1 MNKLTYDYN
10 NSFAAYYQWQLVA
23 NITILIAIVLQAFG
37 QDRIPSELTI
47 FMGLGFWLVAMIIG
61 MISMAKKWPTGE
73 VRGFWS
79 GAKVALLNYS
89 LLGYRQIPIGE
100 LPWKTVLTW
109 GIVAAVSYPNI
120 VGEIIKLEVVGA
132 TAFVF
137 LVMITTIF
145 AIFIMWGIGKILGL
159 IFNK

>member
-1 MNKLTYDYN
+1 
-10 NSFAAYYQWQLVA
+10 
-23 NITILIAIVLQAFG
+23 
-37 QDRIPSELTI
+37 
-47 FMGLGFWLVAMIIG
+47 MGLGFWLVAMIIG